1 MAVSKYFANT
11 QIAEVVDISSGL
23 VVKTDFIHKFGRNPN
38 IGAAPE
44 TIWQQGGLYT
54 YLTSP
59 STVFVSSDDA
69 DDNPTGNG
77 AQTVTIQGLDEN
89 YNQIEATQPV
99 NNLVGTTEFLR
110 IFRAF
115 VASSGST
122 GTNEGNV
129 IISTAAGG
137 TGTVLADIG
146 TIGTGTTYGLGQTML
161 GFYTVPAHCTGY
173 LTKWNVGVGAYNSS
187 ATATLFTRQI
197 EGVAGAFRTRDIMD
211 VPGGFHTRDYQ
222 IPIKLPPKTDVEI
235 RAIASAGSTISSS
248 FDIVL
253 ITKK

>member
-1 MAVSKYFANT
+1 MPIQRHFANSDL
-11 QIAEVVDISSGL
+11 AEMVDISNGMVL
-23 VVKTDFIHKFGRNPN
+23 KTDVIHKFGRNPN
-38 IGAAPE
+38 IGGIPE

-59 STVFVSSDDA
+59 FPVFVSSDDA

-77 AQTVTIQGLDEN
+77 ARTVTILGLDEN

-99 NNLVGTTEFLR
+99 NNLVGTTNFLR

-122 GTNEGNV
+122 GTNEGN
-129 IISTAAGG
+129 IRISTGAGG
-137 TGTVLADIG
+137 TGTILADIG
-146 TIGTGTTYGLGQTML
+146 LIGTGTTYGLGQTML
-161 GFYTVPAHCTGY
+161 GLYTVPAHCTGY

-197 EGVAGAFRTRDIMD
+197 EAVAGAFRTRDIMD

-222 IPIKLPPKTDVEI
+222 IPIRLPPKTDVEI

-253 ITKK
+253 VTDG